1 MCELST
7 ISTTNPSPI
16 IVNLRMMTLAMFALL
31 SLLCML
37 VLCMM
42 CVYIY
47 IYMYVCRHLAATRP
61 PIVAM
66 LTHITRAVEM
76 CRTSGV

>member
-16 IVNLRMMTLAMFALL
+16 IVNLRMMILAMFALL

-37 VLCMM
+37 VFCMM

-47 IYMYVCRHLAATRP
+47 MYVCQHLAATRP
-61 PIVAM
+61 PIMAM